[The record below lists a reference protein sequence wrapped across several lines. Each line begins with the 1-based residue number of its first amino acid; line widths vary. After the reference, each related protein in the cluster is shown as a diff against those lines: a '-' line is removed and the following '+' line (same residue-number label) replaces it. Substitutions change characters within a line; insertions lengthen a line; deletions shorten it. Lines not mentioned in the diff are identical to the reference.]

1 MNHRKTILSFESK
14 GFNPT
19 ESRNGNKIDNKTKTV
34 VKEFGT
40 ATEAGTYY
48 GVTRVS
54 INSWIKKSKI
64 IDGNL
69 RLCYREGGFEI
80 IARPYR
86 LGRSLNRK

>member
-1 MNHRKTILSFESK
+1 LFIKRGAEHGAARIVQL
-14 GFNPT
+14 
-19 ESRNGNKIDNKTKTV
+19 IDNKTKTV